1 MHPFRYHVTNLT
13 LVLGLATLAGCVA
26 YGPTLEET
34 RRGQGRVT
42 ADTSLRAGEIRAEV
56 MQLQPSRN
64 EIEVRSDDNRTRVL
78 SYDPVTTR
86 VVYHGREYSPDLLQ
100 AGDIIAYQT
109 RPRSD
114 MVDTIRIQE
123 PVQSRAR
130 SATTSRSPLPR
141 PQIVEGTV
149 ERIDPDR
156 GIFEVRTR
164 DRENVIVTLPYN
176 AGSAEVN
183 EFRRLRPGDTV
194 RLEGEF
200 VTRDSFQVSAFTR

>member
-1 MHPFRYHVTNLT
+1 
-13 LVLGLATLAGCVA
+13 
-26 YGPTLEET
+26 
-34 RRGQGRVT
+34 
-42 ADTSLRAGEIRAEV
+42 

-86 VVYHGREYSPDLLQ
+86 VVYHGRNYSAEQLQ
-100 AGDIIAYQT
+100 AGDVIAYQT

>member
-1 MHPFRYHVTNLT
+1 
-13 LVLGLATLAGCVA
+13 
-26 YGPTLEET
+26 
-34 RRGQGRVT
+34 
-42 ADTSLRAGEIRAEV
+42 
-56 MQLQPSRN
+56 
-64 EIEVRSDDNRTRVL
+64 
-78 SYDPVTTR
+78 
-86 VVYHGREYSPDLLQ
+86 
-100 AGDIIAYQT
+100 
-109 RPRSD
+109 
-114 MVDTIRIQE
+114 
-123 PVQSRAR
+123 
-130 SATTSRSPLPR
+130 
-141 PQIVEGTV
+141 V